1 MAIGTTAALIGSAVI
16 SAGMAAASS
25 ASQASAAG
33 KADAYSA
40 AVAGNNAQ
48 IARDNARDV
57 ELRGREAV
65 YDQRRAVSRELG
77 RVRAAAAGQGLAV
90 DEVGTV
96 PQDMVNAMAEAGEL
110 DIMRLRNN
118 IEREK
123 RRALVQASNYE
134 AQQGQFEM
142 QRASRKPGMRAF
154 MAGATSLVNSASS
167 PAGMDLL
174 FG

>member
-1 MAIGTTAALIGSAVI
+1 
-16 SAGMAAASS
+16 MAAASTILIGT
-25 ASQASAAG
+25 AVASAAMSAASAG
-33 KADAYSA
+33 MQAKEAGRQDAYNA

-77 RVRAAAAGQGLAV
+77 RVRAASAGAGLVV

-96 PQDMVNAMAEAGEL
+96 PQDLVNAMAEAGEL

-118 IEREK
+118 IDREK
-123 RRALVQASNYE
+123 RRALIEASNYE

-142 QRASRKPGMRAF
+142 QRASRRPGMRAAF
-154 MAGATSLVNSASS
+154 AAGNSLLGSASS